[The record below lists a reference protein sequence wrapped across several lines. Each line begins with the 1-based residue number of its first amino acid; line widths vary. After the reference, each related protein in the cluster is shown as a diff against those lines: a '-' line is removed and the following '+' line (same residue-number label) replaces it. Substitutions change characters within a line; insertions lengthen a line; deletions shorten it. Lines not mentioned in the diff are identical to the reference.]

1 MPKLTNQQLQKR
13 KLEMAA
19 RSRESIAK
27 KELVQFR
34 LDADKIVDLY
44 EIAADKGM
52 LMGTMLRQWVI
63 ERMDDEQAVV
73 RKHTDEPAVKE
84 SRSNRNISN
93 LADEVTKLT
102 RQLSTLKTRLDK
114 IENPARN
121 KRRTNAN

>member
-1 MPKLTNQQLQKR
+1 
-13 KLEMAA
+13 MAA